1 MDHLNRS
8 GVGLT
13 VVPAE
18 AHWLMGFGESAIGAA
33 KRTVGRLI
41 REGSKLE
48 IPELYMMAAAAMNSH
63 VGPSGFSAY
72 QWAFGS
78 GGGVLDDQQLL
89 KGISPQHAFDK
100 LVKDALPMNENERK
114 NALARGEPIPTW
126 TARDGLEA
134 ESSSREDQGQLDWS
148 CSTWK
153 AQLHGLSQEQP

>member
-100 LVKDALPMNENERK
+100 LVK
-114 NALARGEPIPTW
+114 
-126 TARDGLEA
+126 
-134 ESSSREDQGQLDWS
+134 
-148 CSTWK
+148 
-153 AQLHGLSQEQP
+153 LSLIHI